1 MTAEDSRIG
10 LQTERADDERAKQQ
24 AILAAESDLL
34 EATKAFRVVENDEHW
49 MDMDWWD
56 ALYRVRDIA
65 DRLAE
70 LERP

>member
-1 MTAEDSRIG
+1 MGEDSRIG

-34 EATKAFRVVENDEHW
+34 EATKAFRAVENDGHW
-49 MDMDWWD
+49 EDMDWWD

-65 DRLAE
+65 DRLNE
-70 LERP
+70 LENS

>member
-1 MTAEDSRIG
+1 MGEDSRIG

-34 EATKAFRVVENDEHW
+34 EATKAFRVVEIDEHW

-65 DRLAE
+65 DRLNE
-70 LERP
+70 LENS